1 MRIDAGLPT
10 IENAFLAAALDPSL
24 WNEAMDVAATEMGAQ
39 ACALFPIRWR
49 PEAPLAFS
57 PNIIEMAEFYAKQG
71 WHLRDERNRGIARL
85 KAGQVVVDFDLIDN
99 DEIQRHPYYQDFLG
113 RFGYRW
119 FAGVPLSTSDDL
131 FTLSVQ
137 RKTGAG
143 PFKRSEQATL
153 RDWGRRLSTAARFAG
168 AVGMARNA
176 GACDMLEKLGMAAI
190 LLNNIGQVVQV
201 NQSAER
207 LNCKDIA
214 IRNRRIDVADREA
227 SVELG
232 RALHQVL
239 AADAPVQSSGPVP
252 IPRRDARP
260 LVLYAISLEKQDL
273 NPFAPAKAL
282 VMIYDLENRSVIK
295 AHELQRIFSLT
306 PAEAELAALLSTGEN
321 LTTAADRFKVT
332 AETAR
337 KRLKAIFEKTGV
349 HRQGALVALVAQLAK
364 RV

>member
-1 MRIDAGLPT
+1 
-10 IENAFLAAALDPSL
+10 
-24 WNEAMDVAATEMGAQ
+24 
-39 ACALFPIRWR
+39 
-49 PEAPLAFS
+49 
-57 PNIIEMAEFYAKQG
+57 
-71 WHLRDERNRGIARL
+71 
-85 KAGQVVVDFDLIDN
+85 
-99 DEIQRHPYYQDFLG
+99 
-113 RFGYRW
+113 
-119 FAGVPLSTSDDL
+119 
-131 FTLSVQ
+131 
-137 RKTGAG
+137 
-143 PFKRSEQATL
+143 
-153 RDWGRRLSTAARFAG
+153 
-168 AVGMARNA
+168 
-176 GACDMLEKLGMAAI
+176 MAAI

-282 VMIYDLENRSVIK
+282 VMIYDLENRPVAK